1 MTAMDA
7 SRVLFTRPLDLR
19 ATGAGIAETLA
30 HLNRLLR
37 AGKLERWTESDGAYL
52 YRAL

>member
-1 MTAMDA
+1 VL
-7 SRVLFTRPLDLR
+7 RRLFTRPLD
-19 ATGAGIAETLA
+19 AHQTGFALAETLA

-37 AGKLERWTESDGAYL
+37 VGGVERWSDESDGAYL